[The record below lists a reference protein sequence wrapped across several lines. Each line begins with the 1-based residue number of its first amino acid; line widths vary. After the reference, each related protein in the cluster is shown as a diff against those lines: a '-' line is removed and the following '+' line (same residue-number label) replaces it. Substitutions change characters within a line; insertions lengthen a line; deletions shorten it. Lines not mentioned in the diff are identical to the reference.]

1 MPCSVYLFIAVLL
14 LISLMPDLQSKAISE
29 QELVRGCSERSAKH
43 YHLLFDRYYGKMFN
57 VCRRYAKNHEE
68 AQDMVQEGFIRVYK
82 NILQYKGEGS
92 FEGWMRRVMVTT
104 CINYY
109 HKYHNKEMVEFIDN
123 IHLAAVAE
131 DTENHVGFAINDA
144 KNNYDAER
152 LLKLIQNLPPG
163 YRMVFNLHA
172 IEGYSHTEIAEKLHI
187 TESTS
192 RSNLAKARQKL
203 KQMILSP
210 FAQKVYKHE

>member
-1 MPCSVYLFIAVLL
+1 MQEVR
-14 LISLMPDLQSKAISE
+14 SKAVSE
-29 QELVRGCSERSAKH
+29 EELVRGCSRKSGEH
-43 YHLLFDRYYGKMFN
+43 YRLLFERYYGKMFN
-57 VCRRYAKNHEE
+57 VCRRYAKNREE
-68 AQDMVQEGFIRVYK
+68 ARDMVQEGFIRVYRS
-82 NILQYKGEGS
+82 ILQYKNEGS

-109 HKYHNKEMVEFIDN
+109 HKHHHKETVEYID
-123 IHLAAVAE
+123 HLHLTSTANE
-131 DTENHVGFAINDA
+131 SDFGFDVNEA
-144 KNNYDAER
+144 KKSYDAER
-152 LLKLIQNLPPG
+152 LLKMIQNLPAG

-172 IEGYSHTEIAEKLHI
+172 LEGYSHNEIAEKLHI

-210 FAQKVYKHE
+210 FAQKV

>member
-1 MPCSVYLFIAVLL
+1 MSDV
-14 LISLMPDLQSKAISE
+14 QSKTAFE
-29 QELVRGCSERSAKH
+29 QELVRGCAEKSARH
-43 YHLLFDRYYGKMFN
+43 YHMLFDRYYGKMLN

-109 HKYHNKEMVEFIDN
+109 HKHHRQETVEYIDN
-123 IHLAAVAE
+123 LHLAYVADQSNGIE
-131 DTENHVGFAINDA
+131 MNDL
-144 KNNYDAER
+144 KKDYDAEY
-152 LLKLIQNLPPG
+152 LLKLVQNLPAG

-172 IEGYSHTEIAEKLHI
+172 IEGYSHFEIAEKLHI

-210 FAQKVYKHE
+210 FAQKSIHHE

>member
-1 MPCSVYLFIAVLL
+1 MQDVQL
-14 LISLMPDLQSKAISE
+14 KAISE
-29 QELVRGCSERSAKH
+29 QELVRGCSEKSAKH
-43 YHLLFDRYYGKMFN
+43 YHLLFDRYYGKMLN

-68 AQDMVQEGFIRVYK
+68 ARDMVQEGFIRVYK

-109 HKYHNKEMVEFIDN
+109 HKYHSKDTVEFIDN
-123 IHLAAVAE
+123 IHLAEA
-131 DTENHVGFAINDA
+131 ENHLGVAINDA
-144 KNNYDAER
+144 KTNYDAEQ
-152 LLKLIQNLPPG
+152 LLKLIQNLPAG

-172 IEGYSHTEIAEKLHI
+172 IEGYSHVEIAEKLHI

-210 FAQKVYKHE
+210 FTQKV

>member
-1 MPCSVYLFIAVLL
+1 MQVVK
-14 LISLMPDLQSKAISE
+14 SKAVSE
-29 QELVRGCSERSAKH
+29 EELVRGCSEKSALH
-43 YHLLFDRYYGKMFN
+43 YRLLFERYYGKLLN

-68 AQDMVQEGFIRVYK
+68 AQDMVQEGFIRIYST
-82 NILQYKGEGS
+82 IHQYKSEGS

-109 HKYHNKEMVEFIDN
+109 HKYHHKETVEYVDHMRLTSSDESDF
-123 IHLAAVAE
+123 
-131 DTENHVGFAINDA
+131 GFGADEL
-144 KNNYDAER
+144 KSNYDAER
-152 LLKLIQNLPPG
+152 LLKLVQNLPPG

-172 IEGYSHTEIAEKLHI
+172 LEGYSHIEIAQKLNI

-203 KQMILSP
+203 KQMIISP
-210 FAQKVYKHE
+210 FSQKVKP

>member
-1 MPCSVYLFIAVLL
+1 MQDI
-14 LISLMPDLQSKAISE
+14 QSKAVSE
-29 QELVRGCSERSAKH
+29 QELVRGCSEKSGQH
-43 YHLLFDRYYGKMFN
+43 YRLLFERYYGKMFN

-68 AQDMVQEGFIRVYK
+68 ARDMVQEGFIRVYK

-109 HKYHNKEMVEFIDN
+109 HKHHRKDMVEYTDN
-123 IHLAAVAE
+123 VHLASFANG
-131 DTENHVGFAINDA
+131 TENHVGFEVNEA
-144 KNNYDAER
+144 KKNYDAES
-152 LLKLIQNLPPG
+152 LLKMIQNLPTG

-172 IEGYSHTEIAEKLHI
+172 IEGYSHTEIAERLHI

-210 FAQKVYKHE
+210 FAQKVIKHEG

>member
-1 MPCSVYLFIAVLL
+1 MRDI
-14 LISLMPDLQSKAISE
+14 QSKAVTE
-29 QELVRGCSERSAKH
+29 QELVRGCAEKSARH
-43 YHLLFDRYYGKMFN
+43 YRLLFERYYGKMFN

-68 AQDMVQEGFIRVYK
+68 ARDMVQEGFIRIYR
-82 NILQYKGEGS
+82 NILQYRGEGS

-109 HKYHNKEMVEFIDN
+109 RKHHSKEMVEYADN
-123 IHLAAVAE
+123 MHLASVADE
-131 DTENHVGFAINDA
+131 AENNSGFELNGTKAY
-144 KNNYDAER
+144 YDAER
-152 LLKLIQNLPPG
+152 LLKLIQNLPAG

-172 IEGYSHTEIAEKLHI
+172 LEGYSHFEIAQKLHI

-203 KQMILSP
+203 KQMLLSP
-210 FAQKVYKHE
+210 VAQKV